1 MTSSTKRIVPFDEIL
16 AALLDDSRP
25 FPPVFLHRFSDLTP
39 TDLTKLKTIW
49 PQISPQRRIALMEDL
64 EEYAEIDT
72 LVSFDDL
79 SIFALDDEEPRVRS
93 AALEILWETD
103 NEKLVPKFISMM
115 EEDPDPLVRATA
127 ASTLG
132 RYVFLGELE
141 EISPKILKRVE
152 DHLLAVAQSS
162 EVPLV
167 RRRAVEA
174 LGYSSRPEVKP
185 LILAAYNNDDP
196 EWLCSALFAMGRSAS
211 QEYIPA
217 VIDQLD
223 HPDPEVVFEAVRAAG
238 QLSAGAAREILLEM
252 LESGIEDDELRMA
265 VIWSLSEIGGEQV
278 RNVLENLLDQSEDA
292 EEADFLQDAL
302 DNLFLTEGLVSFE
315 MFDFEPQDEDDLSSI
330 INLEEEEEEDDNPED
345 HRYYRNN

>member
-93 AALEILWETD
+93 AALRTLWEAD

-115 EEDPDPLVRATA
+115 EQDPDALVRATA

-132 RYVFLGELE
+132 KYVYLGELE
-141 EISPKILKRVE
+141 EISSKTLKRVE
-152 DHLLAVAQSS
+152 DHLLSVAQSS
-162 EVPLV
+162 ELPLV
-167 RRRAVEA
+167 RRRAIEA

-223 HPDPEVVFEAVRAAG
+223 HPDPEVQFEAVRAAG
-238 QLSAGAAREILLEM
+238 QLSAGDAREILLEM

-265 VIWSLSEIGGEQV
+265 VIWSLSEIGGEHV
-278 RNVLENLLDQSEDA
+278 REVLENLLDQSEDA

-330 INLEEEEEEDDNPED
+330 INLEDEQEENDDPEDDQ
-345 HRYYRNN
+345 YYRNN